1 MLGGLYAQ
9 PQDSTF
15 ETRLQAV
22 EKTTQF
28 PDGVIIFPASDS
40 KNDVEVGHIDP
51 TTGEHDLKLP
61 RVLKNAYHWDYK
73 PTRWGMYEVEL
84 TGAAHGENQS
94 VIEIKVAGHGFAVTP
109 KSTGGTNEFQTI
121 RAGRFYLEKSE
132 PLVATVQN
140 IEGGRSGLFSI
151 KALTLRP
158 APEGGPIVQAPTK
171 QSFGTRLIETL
182 GQQLKGE
189 VRITYAP
196 SGLVYALDVPLA
208 SLTSPVAE

>member
-1 MLGGLYAQ
+1 MQMIKFAPALIAIWTSGMLGGLYAQ

-15 ETRLQAV
+15 ETRLQATD
-22 EKTTQF
+22 KTTQF

-51 TTGEHDLKLP
+51 TTGEHHLKLP

-132 PLVATVQN
+132 
-140 IEGGRSGLFSI
+140 
-151 KALTLRP
+151 
-158 APEGGPIVQAPTK
+158 
-171 QSFGTRLIETL
+171 
-182 GQQLKGE
+182 
-189 VRITYAP
+189 
-196 SGLVYALDVPLA
+196 
-208 SLTSPVAE
+208 